1 MLEEISET
9 GDYIIEHPK
18 LYPYV
23 EKKIAGG
30 INALKKTLNEFK
42 QELKNNASPDMIKQ
56 DKDELDKMK
65 EALGALD
72 KSKDPTVGAGM
83 SMDQVVEK
91 LLHEQQETPAKQPT
105 AQPRPQPRPHPQP
118 QRPQPSQNQAPAGQS
133 PFNRQTVAPQPQTT
147 PNNGNK

>member
-1 MLEEISET
+1 M
-9 GDYIIEHPK
+9 
-18 LYPYV
+18 

-91 LLHEQQETPAKQPT
+91 LLHEQQEAPAKQPT
-105 AQPRPQPRPHPQP
+105 AQPRLQPRPQPKPDSHPQNHQP

-133 PFNRQTVAPQPQTT
+133 PFNRQTAAPQPQTT